1 GSYVGAFPDAAR
13 AAGWDFTGIDINETA
28 NGFARAHGFDIRN
41 GTIENIADNGRYDAV
56 VFWNCF
62 DQLPDP
68 RAALAA
74 ARRSIRPGG
83 WVAVRVPNGAFY
95 ASWRARLHS
104 PARALARAVLAHNN
118 LLAFP

>member
-1 GSYVGAFPDAAR
+1 
-13 AAGWDFTGIDINETA
+13 
-28 NGFARAHGFDIRN
+28 ARAHGFDIRN

-118 LLAFP
+118 LLAFPYRHGFSTRSLERLFADLGFRIQLIVG